1 MDFNFNRKRKKSLIR
16 NILEWVFTIFIAV
29 AISLFI
35 VSNVVSLTQI
45 KEQSME
51 TTFQEN
57 DRALVN
63 RFGYYF
69 EKPKR
74 GDIVIVHKKI
84 NQRGIIIN
92 MVNEAKDIMDNV
104 KYRFTNVIEKNNLIK
119 RVIGVEGDIIDIK
132 DGYIYLNGNKQEEEY
147 VNGMTYP
154 GGAISYPIEVPAGK
168 VFVLG
173 DNRERSSDSRDLGF
187 MDINQLK
194 GKVTLRVAPLSK
206 FGKVN

>member
-1 MDFNFNRKRKKSLIR
+1 MDFNFKRKRKKSLIR
-16 NILEWVFTIFIAV
+16 NILEWIFTIFIAV

-104 KYRFTNVIEKNNLIK
+104 KYRFTNKIEKNNLIK

-132 DGYIYLNGNKQEEEY
+132 DGYIYLNGNKQEEKY

-154 GGAISYPIEVPAGK
+154 GGAISYPIEVPTGK